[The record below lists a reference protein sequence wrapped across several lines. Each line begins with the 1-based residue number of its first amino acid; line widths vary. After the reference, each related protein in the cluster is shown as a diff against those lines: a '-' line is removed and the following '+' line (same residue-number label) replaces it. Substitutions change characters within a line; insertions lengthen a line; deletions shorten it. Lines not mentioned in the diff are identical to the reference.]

1 MNYSRM
7 DLLIRLSFPTM
18 SRVISYYTWGHSS
31 DYVAISFARLFEA
44 DNAVQY
50 DDYFISTVPLNEKD
64 HTQHVGGMIPNIG
77 HE

>member
-7 DLLIRLSFPTM
+7 DLLIRLSFPVM
-18 SRVISYYTWGHSS
+18 SHIILYMGHSS
-31 DYVAISFARLFEA
+31 DYVAITFARLFEA

-64 HTQHVGGMIPNIG
+64 HTQHVGGMIPNVEHG
-77 HE
+77 